1 MDWIAAAQQG
11 NPRAVARLIT
21 QVENDA
27 AAARAIVAALYAAT
41 GRAHVVG
48 ITGPPGSG
56 KSSLVNELAKAFR
69 QRGRRV
75 GIVAVDPS
83 SPFSGGA
90 LLGDRVRM
98 RDLAGDEGIFVRSMA
113 SRGSLG
119 GLARGVAAAV
129 KVLDAAG
136 YDPVLIETVGAGQA
150 EVDIAGA
157 AHTVVVLEAPNS
169 GDDVQSI
176 KAGILEI
183 ADVLVVNKADQPGA
197 GRTVKSLEMMLH
209 LGRPAGEQGSR
220 GAGEGRDDGRR
231 DSRRATT
238 DDGLS
243 FDTHHLSPAAS
254 EDADSALATRH
265 SPPAPGWPVPVL
277 QTVATSGQGVET
289 LADVIERHGHH
300 LRAGGGW
307 AAREQARSL
316 NEIEHLLRDRFID
329 RLAAV
334 VPAAARADLLVAVV
348 ERRLDPYTAAD
359 RLFAEALAA
368 MNQHVSPEPLPD
380 PIKSV

>member
-21 QVENDA
+21 RVENGA
-27 AAARAIVAALYAAT
+27 ADARAIVASLYAAT
-41 GRAHVVG
+41 GRAHIVG

-56 KSSLVNELAKAFR
+56 KSTLVNELAKAFR
-69 QRGRRV
+69 RRRQRV

-98 RDLAGDEGIFVRSMA
+98 RDLAGDAGIFVRSMA

-119 GLARGVAAAV
+119 GLASGVAAAV
-129 KVLDAAG
+129 QVLDAAG
-136 YDPVLIETVGAGQA
+136 YDPILIETVGAGQA

-157 AHTVVVLEAPNS
+157 AHTTIVLEAPNT

-183 ADVLVVNKADQPGA
+183 ADILVVNKADQPGA

-209 LGRPAGEQGSR
+209 LAAPAAEAVQGSR
-220 GAGEGRDDGRR
+220 GAGEQGGK
-231 DSRRATT
+231 T
-238 DDGLS
+238 
-243 FDTHHLSPAAS
+243 PAGNGP
-254 EDADSALATRH
+254 LPATRH
-265 SPPAPGWPVPVL
+265 PLPATFWPVPVL
-277 QTVATSGQGVET
+277 QTVATTGQGVAE
-289 LADVIERHGHH
+289 LAATVARHGDY
-300 LRAGGGW
+300 LRQSGAW
-307 AAREQARSL
+307 ATRERARSRDA
-316 NEIEHLLRDRFID
+316 IEHLLREQFIAQ
-329 RLAAV
+329 LAAV
-334 VPAAARADLLVAVV
+334 VSPAERAELITAVA

-359 RLFAEALAA
+359 RLFAAALAA
-368 MNQHVSPEPLPD
+368 LGQPAPEPSPA
-380 PIKSV
+380 P

>member
-21 QVENDA
+21 QVENGA
-27 AAARAIVAALYAAT
+27 AGARAIVAALYAAT
-41 GRAHVVG
+41 GRAHVIG

-69 QRGRRV
+69 RRGRRV

-136 YDPVLIETVGAGQA
+136 YDPILIETVGAGQA

-157 AHTVVVLEAPNS
+157 AHTVVVLEAPNT

-209 LGRPAGEQGSR
+209 LGMPVAEAALERRGEVAS
-220 GAGEGRDDGRR
+220 
-231 DSRRATT
+231 
-238 DDGLS
+238 LS
-243 FDTHHLSPAAS
+243 ATHHSLPATQPAS
-254 EDADSALATRH
+254 SENA
-265 SPPAPGWPVPVL
+265 APGPPTDHWPLVTDHSWPVPVL

-289 LADVIERHGHH
+289 LADAIERHGQH

-307 AAREQARSL
+307 AARERARSRDEL
-316 NEIEHLLRDRFID
+316 EHLLRDRFID

-334 VPAAARADLLVAVV
+334 VPAAARADLIAAVA
-348 ERRLDPYTAAD
+348 ERRLDPYAAAD
-359 RLFAEALAA
+359 RLFADAVTLLGG
-368 MNQHVSPEPLPD
+368 QST
-380 PIKSV
+380 S

>member
-136 YDPVLIETVGAGQA
+136 YDLVLIETVGAGQA

-334 VPAAARADLLVAVV
+334 VPAAARADLLAAVV

>member
-21 QVENDA
+21 QVENRAADA
-27 AAARAIVAALYAAT
+27 RTIVAALYAAT

-56 KSSLVNELAKAFR
+56 KSSLVNELAKVFR

-98 RDLAGDEGIFVRSMA
+98 RDLAGDKGIFVRSMA

-119 GLARGVAAAV
+119 GLARGVSAAV

-136 YDPVLIETVGAGQA
+136 YDPILIETVGAGQA

-157 AHTVVVLEAPNS
+157 AHTVVVLEAPNT

-197 GRTVKSLEMMLH
+197 GRTVKSLEMMIH
-209 LGRPAGEQGSR
+209 MGLGAAS
-220 GAGEGRDDGRR
+220 AV
-231 DSRRATT
+231 A
-238 DDGLS
+238 
-243 FDTHHLSPAAS
+243 PAADNGHHGHATPTPTA
-254 EDADSALATRH
+254 DASAAAWL
-265 SPPAPGWPVPVL
+265 VPVL
-277 QTVATSGQGVET
+277 QTVATSGQGVAA
-289 LADVIERHGHH
+289 LADAIERHSRH
-300 LRAGGGW
+300 LRAGGEW
-307 AAREQARSL
+307 AARERARSRD
-316 NEIEHLLRDRFID
+316 EIEHLLRDRFID

-334 VPAAARADLLVAVV
+334 VPAAARADLIAAVA

-359 RLFAEALAA
+359 RLFGEAVTLLGG
-368 MNQHVSPEPLPD
+368 QST
-380 PIKSV
+380 S

>member
-27 AAARAIVAALYAAT
+27 AAARVIVAALYAAT
-41 GRAHVVG
+41 GHAHVVG

-56 KSSLVNELAKAFR
+56 KSSLVNELAKVFR
-69 QRGRRV
+69 RRGRRV

-83 SPFSGGA
+83 SPFTGGA

-136 YDPVLIETVGAGQA
+136 YDPILIETVGAGQA

-209 LGRPAGEQGSR
+209 LALPAQGRG
-220 GAGEGRDDGRR
+220 GAGEPGNRG
-231 DSRRATT
+231 
-238 DDGLS
+238 
-243 FDTHHLSPAAS
+243 
-254 EDADSALATRH
+254 EADSL
-265 SPPAPGWPVPVL
+265 PAPCWSVPVL
-277 QTVATSGQGVET
+277 QTVATSGQGVEA
-289 LADVIERHGHH
+289 LAVAIEGHGDY
-300 LRAGGGW
+300 LRAGGQW
-307 AAREQARSL
+307 AARERARSRD
-316 NEIEHLLRDRFID
+316 EIEHLVRDRFID

-334 VPAAARADLLVAVV
+334 VPAADRAELLAAVA

-359 RLFAEALAA
+359 RLFADAVTALGG
-368 MNQHVSPEPLPD
+368 QLS
-380 PIKSV
+380 S

>member
-11 NPRAVARLIT
+11 HPRAVARLIT
-21 QVENDA
+21 QVESGA
-27 AAARAIVAALYAAT
+27 AGARAIVAALYAAT

-75 GIVAVDPS
+75 GIIAVDPS

-136 YDPVLIETVGAGQA
+136 YDPILIETVGAGQA

-157 AHTVVVLEAPNS
+157 AHTVVVLEAPNT

-183 ADVLVVNKADQPGA
+183 ADVLVVNKSDQPGA

-209 LGRPAGEQGSR
+209 MGLGA
-220 GAGEGRDDGRR
+220 
-231 DSRRATT
+231 ATT
-238 DDGLS
+238 DLHVADNGHHDYGVPPPVGAGLR
-243 FDTHHLSPAAS
+243 AAPTPT
-254 EDADSALATRH
+254 APLA
-265 SPPAPGWPVPVL
+265 PWPVPVL
-277 QTVATSGQGVET
+277 QTVATTGQGVAA
-289 LADVIERHGHH
+289 LADAIERHGQH
-300 LRAGGGW
+300 LRAGGEW
-307 AAREQARSL
+307 AAREWARSRDEL
-316 NEIEHLLRDRFID
+316 EHLLRDRFID

-334 VPAAARADLLVAVV
+334 VPSAARADLIAAVA

-359 RLFAEALAA
+359 RLFADAVTLLGG
-368 MNQHVSPEPLPD
+368 QST
-380 PIKSV
+380 S